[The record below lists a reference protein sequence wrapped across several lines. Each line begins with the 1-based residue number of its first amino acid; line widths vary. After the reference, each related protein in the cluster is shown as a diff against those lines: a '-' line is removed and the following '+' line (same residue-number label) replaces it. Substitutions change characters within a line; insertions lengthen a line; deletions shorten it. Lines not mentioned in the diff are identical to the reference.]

1 MDNPKEISKMHEY
14 YFKIK
19 KGTLEFEFS
28 TSDKEAFETQLSD
41 WIGGITGSHSP
52 VQNQPINET
61 KLERKGFIQIKELVK
76 INELQSPTP
85 KVEPEFEKV
94 LEDSLENPKIEVE
107 EKVEITSPFQAYLS
121 VFETENLIDLLML
134 TAKYI
139 WENENTEKFT
149 IKQINAKL
157 VPAKGIAINHF
168 TMQEAIEKGLIKVVP
183 NYTNVADI
191 TEYTLTEDGERYNV
205 QN

>member
-28 TSDKEAFETQLSD
+28 TSDKEAFETQLAD

-52 VQNQPINET
+52 VQEQSVNET

-85 KVEPEFEKV
+85 KEEPEFEKV
-94 LEDSLENPKIEVE
+94 LEESLENPKTEVE

-121 VFETENLIDLLML
+121 VFETNNPLELLML

-139 WENENTEKFT
+139 WENENAEKFT

-157 VPAKGIAINHF
+157 VPAKGLAINHLNI
-168 TMQEAIEKGLIKVVP
+168 QEALEKELIKIVP
-183 NYTNVADI
+183 NYTNIADV
-191 TEYTLTEDGERYNV
+191 TEYTLTENGERYNV
-205 QN
+205 PN